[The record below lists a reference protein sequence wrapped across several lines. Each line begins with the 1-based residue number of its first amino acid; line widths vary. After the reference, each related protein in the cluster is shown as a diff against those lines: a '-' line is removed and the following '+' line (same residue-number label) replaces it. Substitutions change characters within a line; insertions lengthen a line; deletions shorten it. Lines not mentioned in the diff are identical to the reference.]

1 MPACVQPGTRRG
13 FEPPPRTP
21 ARRRRAQFPAVLASI
36 PLGPWSPA
44 TTFRLI
50 FVAPAAAALFGF
62 VAAAAQDASV
72 SETGLASW
80 YGPEFKGRPTASGE
94 SYNPSYLTAAH
105 RSLPFG
111 SLVHVQNLDNQRDMV
126 VRINDR
132 GPFVRGRILDLSQA
146 AAEVLG
152 FRDRGVARVRITAV
166 QPPSPAPA
174 AVKAPANATPAGGT
188 AVPAAAGQAHEDG
201 AAAPPDTMATPAD
214 PAAFGLAKPD
224 FTVESIPT
232 KTGTAPATTAQNT
245 QPSPAAPGAPQ
256 PAGAASAGAP
266 AAASAAAPG
275 LANATSPA
283 PATTTPGA
291 TKAVAPTTAAAP
303 KSAAPMTAA
312 APHPAAPKTATAKSS
327 APMATASTP
336 STVSAPSGEA
346 TASTKSTKTGS
357 AADYYVQIGAFRDAP
372 GAKGRADTAAH
383 LGVQL
388 RTEFTGG
395 LYRVLAGPYA
405 RRDQAN
411 QVQANFAR
419 SGIEGFVRTF
429 SPEDFESPVGSR

>member
-1 MPACVQPGTRRG
+1 
-13 FEPPPRTP
+13 
-21 ARRRRAQFPAVLASI
+21 
-36 PLGPWSPA
+36 
-44 TTFRLI
+44 LI

-94 SYNPSYLTAAH
+94 TYNPSYLTAAH

-174 AVKAPANATPAGGT
+174 AVKTPANATPAGAT
-188 AVPAAAGQAHEDG
+188 VVPAAAGQAHEDG

-256 PAGAASAGAP
+256 PAAGAASAGASAVASAGAP
-266 AAASAAAPG
+266 TAASAAAPG

-291 TKAVAPTTAAAP
+291 TKAVVPTTAAAP
-303 KSAAPMTAA
+303 KSATHQTAS
-312 APHPAAPKTATAKSS
+312 PHPAAPKTATAKST

-336 STVSAPSGEA
+336 ATVSAPSGEA
-346 TASTKSTKTGS
+346 TASTKSMKTGG

-429 SPEDFESPVGSR
+429 SPEDFESPPVGSR